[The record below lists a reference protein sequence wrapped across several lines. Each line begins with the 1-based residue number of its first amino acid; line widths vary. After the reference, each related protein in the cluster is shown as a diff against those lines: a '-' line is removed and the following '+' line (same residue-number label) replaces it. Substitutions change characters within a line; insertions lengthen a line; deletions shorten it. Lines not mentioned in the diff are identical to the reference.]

1 MPSPQARRA
10 RAAVGAVFFTNGALY
25 ANVVPRY
32 PQLKAD
38 LGFDNA
44 TLGTALAAFPL
55 GALLAGLLATTLIN
69 RFGSARLA
77 SGGIVVLAGLLAL
90 VGVAHAWIVLA
101 TVFLLAGAV
110 DALVD
115 VAQNTH
121 GLRVQ
126 RVYGRSIVNSFH
138 GVWSIGAVAGG
149 LMGAAAAGLDLS
161 LPVHL
166 AISSTLFSAVALVA
180 SRFLLPGA
188 DTLGRPTAP
197 DPGRGVRAGG
207 RRRSA
212 VRMLAALGLLAA
224 CGAFVE
230 DAGAS
235 WSALFLTDRVRTSA
249 ATAGM
254 AFVAFASAM
263 TIGRLGGDRM
273 VDRFGQR
280 RVVRTGGALA
290 AASMAAALAV
300 PSAAGTIAG
309 FALAGLGVATLVP
322 AAMHAADEIP
332 GLRPGLGLTV
342 VSWLL
347 RVGFLVSPVL
357 VGFVADLTSLRVGLL
372 TVVAAGCTVVVVGRV
387 LADGGGSR
395 SRVEPGGGGARSSA

>member
-1 MPSPQARRA
+1 MPTPDARRA

-38 LGFDNA
+38 LGFDNS
-44 TLGTALAAFPL
+44 TLGAALAAFPL
-55 GALLAGLLATTLIN
+55 GALLAGLLATALIG
-69 RFGSARLA
+69 RLGSARLA
-77 SGGIVVLAGLLAL
+77 SGGIVVLAGLLVL
-90 VGVAHAWIVLA
+90 VAAARAWIVLA
-101 TVFLLAGAV
+101 VVFLLAGAV

-115 VAQNTH
+115 VAQNAH

-138 GVWSIGAVAGG
+138 GVWSVGAVTGG

-161 LPVHL
+161 LSVHL
-166 AISSTLFSAVALVA
+166 AGSAVIFSAVALVA
-180 SRFLLPGA
+180 SRALLPGP
-188 DTLGRPTAP
+188 DSLERDTAP
-197 DPGRGVRAGG
+197 APKVRRRPAG
-207 RRRSA
+207 RRRPA
-212 VRMLAALGLLAA
+212 LWALAALGLLAA

-235 WSALFLTDRVRTSA
+235 WSALYLTDRVRTSA
-249 ATAGM
+249 ATAGL
-254 AFVAFASAM
+254 AFVAFSIAM

-280 RVVRTGGALA
+280 RVVRAGGALA

-300 PSAAGTIAG
+300 PSAASTIGG

-322 AAMHAADEIP
+322 AAMHSADEIP
-332 GLRPGLGLTV
+332 DLRPGLGLTV

-347 RVGFLVSPVL
+347 RVGFLVSPVV
-357 VGFVADLTSLRVGLL
+357 VGAVADRTSLRVGLL
-372 TVVAAGCTVVVVGRV
+372 TVVLAGCTVVVVGRA
-387 LADGGGSR
+387 LADGADGA
-395 SRVEPGGGGARSSA
+395 EPAPSP